1 MKDRINDKIN
11 EIERYLEELYSIAP
25 SKFDDYI
32 RDFMSKAA
40 CERFVEKIVEAVT
53 DLGFLIIRK
62 KSFEVPE
69 NDLQIFGILSQE
81 HIISKELSK
90 RLQNAKSMRNILAH
104 EYGKVNDE
112 IVFNSITEE
121 LKKDIDEFLDI
132 IKTKG
137 MV

>member
-1 MKDRINDKIN
+1 
-11 EIERYLEELYSIAP
+11 
-25 SKFDDYI
+25 
-32 RDFMSKAA
+32 MSKAA

-62 KSFEVPE
+62 KSFEMPE